1 MLPEPLGEKLTPPP
15 LPFSKSLFAIVG
27 VLQLLPHCLNFF
39 SPLLSQ
45 VSQKKG
51 LPHVIYCRLWR
62 FPDLQSHHELKP
74 VDHCS
79 YAFHLRREEVCVNP
93 YHYCKVDQPI
103 LPPVLVPTH
112 FRNSEVS
119 FFSPENFGPV
129 RFRELGLL
137 FPGPNVFLI
146 WAFPGLFW
154 NYFFLFLG
162 TLLDYN

>member
-1 MLPEPLGEKLTPPP
+1 M
-15 LPFSKSLFAIVG
+15 
-27 VLQLLPHCLNFF
+27 
-39 SPLLSQ
+39 
-45 VSQKKG
+45 SQKKG

-112 FRNSEVS
+112 FRNSEVR
-119 FFSPENFGPV
+119 FFIFVG
-129 RFRELGLL
+129 R
-137 FPGPNVFLI
+137 
-146 WAFPGLFW
+146 PGLDSDREVSGSRPTDFKDDYYAPW
-154 NYFFLFLG
+154 LRLIIYSFLASNPGIGEADVRDQLFSL
-162 TLLDYN
+162 N